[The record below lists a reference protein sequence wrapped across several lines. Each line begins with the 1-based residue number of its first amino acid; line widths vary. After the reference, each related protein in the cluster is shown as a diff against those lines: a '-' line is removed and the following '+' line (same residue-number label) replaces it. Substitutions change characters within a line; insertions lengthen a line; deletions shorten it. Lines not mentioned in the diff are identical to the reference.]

1 MGPRDRDDL
10 LHLVGRIEAIELSDQ
25 GKASACRELREKL
38 RQNGPP
44 AGWRP
49 TYRRASPPEMSRLRR
64 VAFLRRLACLLMPS
78 PGRRLSRGDTLV

>member
-38 RQNGPP
+38 QRYLANGLLPESNRPP
-44 AGWRP
+44 FDVAGAGASG
-49 TYRRASPPEMSRLRR
+49 TRR
-64 VAFLRRLACLLMPS
+64 
-78 PGRRLSRGDTLV
+78 